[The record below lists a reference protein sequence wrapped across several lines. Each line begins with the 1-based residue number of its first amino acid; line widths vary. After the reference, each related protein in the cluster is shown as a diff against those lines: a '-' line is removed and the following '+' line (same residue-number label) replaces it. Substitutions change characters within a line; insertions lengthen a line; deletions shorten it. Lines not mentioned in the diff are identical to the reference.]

1 MTTTL
6 IAIDPAAIDAL
17 TAEIKRLHQRL
28 DAVEMTP
35 RPDWVTVKEYAS
47 HIGRSLRTVT
57 RRIDAGELE
66 IRNECGVRMVRI
78 NQDASQ

>member
-1 MTTTL
+1 MKPTL
-6 IAIDPAAIDAL
+6 IAVDPTAIEAL

-35 RPDWVTVKEYAS
+35 RPDWVTVKEYATL
-47 HIGRSLRTVT
+47 IGRSLRTVT

-66 IRNECGVRMVRI
+66 IRNECGVRMIRV
-78 NQDASQ
+78 NQGVSQ